1 MAVGALFGIWAKR
14 VDFNHEFRA
23 GTGRAN
29 AVLHKLISCFLLSSG
44 ESP

>member
-1 MAVGALFGIWAKR
+1 MAVGAVFGLAMKV
-14 VDFNHEFRA
+14 VDLYHEFDA
-23 GTGRAN
+23 GTGCAN